1 MAGPF
6 LSRDTELLIKAES
19 AWGTDP
25 TPAGT
30 DAFVHKVLAGFG
42 FTKVIARFDRDKDR
56 SPLVADVLTAHKGR
70 EHSTFQVDCD
80 VVPSGNASTPT
91 APDIDPLLYSLFG
104 AHSTLTAHTTTAAG
118 SAGTSIVLTTGGGAA
133 SGIPVGGGCLIACD
147 VSTAVGVEVRYV
159 VSRTTDTLTIDR
171 AFTTDPAAGRAVYV
185 GTTYTL
191 TQTAT
196 ISAYIKA
203 YMGGGDNARYAVPG
217 AIVQSGVL
225 SINGAQ
231 DTPVA
236 GFSFSGLG
244 SAVTTH
250 TLTRPTMTTAGVP
263 LIPTA
268 SKVWIGASAAAKIVN
283 AELAV
288 KNILDLRMNDIGSLA
303 PVGVKRTANGSR
315 YDNQMKL
322 DILLESGTIEG
333 YYTNNASLTAYD
345 VIVQLGVAP
354 GAMVAWRCRNW
365 IPDTPLGDV
374 DGEVAI
380 NAAGRCYGSSGD
392 DSVVLTVF

>member
-6 LSRDTELLIKAES
+6 LTRDTELLVKVES

-25 TPAGT
+25 TIAGT
-30 DAFVHKVLAGFG
+30 DAFVHKVLSGFG
-42 FTKVIARFDRDKDR
+42 FTKVIARYDRDKDR
-56 SPLVADVLTAHKGR
+56 APLVADVLTTHRGR
-70 EHSTFQVDCD
+70 EHSTFQIECD
-80 VVPSGNASTPT
+80 VIPSGNAATPT

-104 AHSTLTAHTTTAAG
+104 AHSTLTAHTTTDTG
-118 SAGTSIVLTTGGGAA
+118 SSGTSIVLTAGGGAA
-133 SGIPVGGGCLIACD
+133 SGIPTGGGCLIACD
-147 VSTAVGVEVRYV
+147 VSAAVGVEVRYV
-159 VSRTTDTLTIDR
+159 VSRSTDTLTIDR
-171 AFTTDPAAGRAVYV
+171 AFTADPLTGRAVYV
-185 GTTYTL
+185 GTTYSL
-191 TQTAT
+191 TQLAT

-217 AIVQSGVL
+217 AIVQSGTL

-236 GFSFSGLG
+236 GWSFSGMG
-244 SAVTTH
+244 GAVTTH
-250 TLTRPTMTTAGVP
+250 SLSRPTMTTAGVP
-263 LIPTA
+263 LIPTT
-268 SKVWIGASAAAKIVN
+268 SKVWIGSSAAAKVVN
-283 AELAV
+283 AELSV

-303 PVGVKRTANGSR
+303 PVGVKRTGNGSR
-315 YDNQMKL
+315 YDNMLKL
-322 DILLESGTIEG
+322 DLLLESGTIEG
-333 YYTNNASLTAYD
+333 YYSNNTNLTAYD
-345 VIVQLGVAP
+345 VIVQLGIAP

-380 NAAGRCYGSSGD
+380 NASGRCYGSSGD